1 MTLPSFIENKLMQLA
16 DAMIE
21 RRLQPVPSL
30 DRLNRCQIVSHRGD
44 HGHNPLNENTMA
56 AFRRA
61 AMGGVWG
68 VELDIRFTA
77 DLEPVVFHDPTL
89 ERIFG
94 VQQPVAQL
102 SCRELKNRF
111 PAIPT
116 LDEVV
121 KTFGHT
127 LHLMIEVKAQPWPDP
142 PRQNKRLQEI
152 LSGLTPCEE
161 FHLICLHPQALQ
173 PLEGFAP
180 RVRVVISEYGPEL
193 RSRWLLRRRWGGL
206 CGHYLLLRRGII
218 RALHRNGQQAGTG
231 YIRSCNGLFREINRG
246 VDWIFSNHA
255 VQLQG
260 MVNACLSPNAP
271 KKDRDLGIY

>member
-1 MTLPSFIENKLMQLA
+1 MPLRSFIENRLMQLA

-21 RRLQPVPSL
+21 RRRQPIPSP
-30 DRLNRCQIVSHRGD
+30 DRLKGCQIVAHRGD
-44 HGHNPLNENTMA
+44 HGHNPLEENTMA
-56 AFRRA
+56 AFGRA
-61 AMGGVWG
+61 ATAGVWG

-89 ERIFG
+89 ERIYG
-94 VQQPVAQL
+94 VRQPVAQL

-121 KTFGHT
+121 KAFGHRQ
-127 LHLMIEVKAQPWPDP
+127 HLMIEVKTQPWPDP
-142 PRQNKRLQEI
+142 SRQNKRLQEI

-161 FHLICLHPQALQ
+161 FHLLCLHPQALQ

-180 RVRVVISEYGPEL
+180 RARVVISEYGPEL
-193 RSRWLLRRRWGGL
+193 RCRWLLRRRWGGL

-218 RALHRNGQQAGTG
+218 RTLHRNGQQAGTG
-231 YIRSCNGLFREINRG
+231 YTRSRNSLFREINRG